1 MEANAPT
8 TAKQSIRQ
16 LRKQKAE
23 LNETAPDR
31 KKIRRIQRKMKLL
44 KRETRA
50 LARVKKLAAAKA
62 AAEAQAK
69 EAAEKSAAAAKATEA
84 SAG

>member
-1 MEANAPT
+1 MEASTPT
-8 TAKQSIRQ
+8 TAKQTIRQ

-23 LNETAPDR
+23 LNGTAPDR

-69 EAAEKSAAAAKATEA
+69 EAAEKTAAAEKAAEA

>member
-23 LNETAPDR
+23 LNGTTPDR

-62 AAEAQAK
+62 AAEAQTK
-69 EAAEKSAAAAKATEA
+69 EAAEKAAAAAKTAEA